1 MTVGRLL
8 KFNFIEP
15 DDDSEF
21 AWYVSIA
28 VQCMI
33 FGLFSGAILYEQLQ
47 SVMRDE
53 TAIEYLIRMKRNR
66 LRRKRTTSTGIGFR
80 KNTTVLQDVTDEEDN
95 STEQHVP
102 QRLSSN
108 IIEQHDEKPNNI
120 AEIELEVDIEN
131 ANKIWSETP
140 TTSTS

>member
-1 MTVGRLL
+1 M
-8 KFNFIEP
+8 
-15 DDDSEF
+15 
-21 AWYVSIA
+21 A

-80 KNTTVLQDVTDEEDN
+80 KNTTVLPALVEKRWFFKIMCFPII
-95 STEQHVP
+95 HVCK
-102 QRLSSN
+102 
-108 IIEQHDEKPNNI
+108 E
-120 AEIELEVDIEN
+120 
-131 ANKIWSETP
+131 
-140 TTSTS
+140 

>member
-1 MTVGRLL
+1 M
-8 KFNFIEP
+8 
-15 DDDSEF
+15 
-21 AWYVSIA
+21 A

-80 KNTTVLQDVTDEEDN
+80 KNTTVLPALV
-95 STEQHVP
+95 
-102 QRLSSN
+102 
-108 IIEQHDEKPNNI
+108 EK
-120 AEIELEVDIEN
+120 
-131 ANKIWSETP
+131 
-140 TTSTS
+140 

>member
-1 MTVGRLL
+1 MSVR
-8 KFNFIEP
+8 
-15 DDDSEF
+15 DVEF
-21 AWYVSIA
+21 AGCQVLMYTVNSYQYFSMFFHFLICFFFSFFNLCFFHISMA

-80 KNTTVLQDVTDEEDN
+80 KNTTVLPALV
-95 STEQHVP
+95 
-102 QRLSSN
+102 
-108 IIEQHDEKPNNI
+108 EKRRRRRRGRM
-120 AEIELEVDIEN
+120 
-131 ANKIWSETP
+131 
-140 TTSTS
+140 